1 MPYLLAMVGVALGAL
16 GLWLLRGHYD
26 MSFAFY
32 RRYKP
37 RPMVGLLC
45 VGLGVLALIG
55 ALWPP

>member
-1 MPYLLAMVGVALGAL
+1 MVGVALGAL